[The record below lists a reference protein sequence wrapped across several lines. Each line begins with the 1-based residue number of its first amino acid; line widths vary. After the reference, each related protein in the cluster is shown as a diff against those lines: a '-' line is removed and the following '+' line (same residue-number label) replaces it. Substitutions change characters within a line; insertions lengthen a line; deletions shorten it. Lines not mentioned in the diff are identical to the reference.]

1 MERTLV
7 IVKPDGV
14 QRGLVSEVLGRIER
28 RGLKLI
34 GLKLTRIERALA
46 EQHYGVHKGK
56 PFYDGLV
63 EYITSG
69 PVVVAAFEGPSAIEA
84 VDKTVGSTNPAQAP
98 AGTIRGDFGVAIDR
112 NLVHRSDSVENGQS
126 EVELFFSAN
135 ELMSYA
141 RDIDRWIFG

>member
-14 QRGLVSEVLGRIER
+14 QRGLAGEILGRIER

-34 GLKLTRIERALA
+34 GLKLTQIERPLA
-46 EQHYGVHKGK
+46 EQHYGVHQGK
-56 PFYDGLV
+56 PFYAALV

-112 NLVHRSDSVENGQS
+112 NLVHRSDSVENGQH
-126 EVELFFSAN
+126 EVALFFSAV
-135 ELMSYA
+135 ELMSFD
-141 RDIDRWIFG
+141 RGLDRWIFG